1 MKSLRG
7 KRMKPVHCVKIAAA
21 HVEGVCWH
29 REGQLALEAE
39 GSGVSWC

>member
-21 HVEGVCWH
+21 QVEGASWH
-29 REGQLALEAE
+29 RKGQLVLEAE
-39 GSGVSWC
+39 GSGVSWR

>member
-7 KRMKPVHCVKIAAA
+7 KRMKPVHCVEIAAA